1 MGESATKQQEVK
13 LSFKEVELSTFQ
25 QHVVTGEAPSDT
37 PVLQLSTTISYPKE
51 SIRPIGASKNAVQYL
66 LKVPYLSDG
75 HVPDTFRTRL
85 FALTDEKKREIEE
98 IAAPTLAEAKINRKV
113 SILLG
118 EMVDYNEAPAPD
130 YVLIYAIATD
140 AKLKGGVKEALV
152 QALREI
158 GNKLEKELDPENI
171 NSILNK
177 RK

>member
-1 MGESATKQQEVK
+1 MGESATKRQDVK
-13 LSFKEVELSTFQ
+13 LLFKEVELSIFQ

-37 PVLQLSTTISYPKE
+37 SVLQLSTTISYPKE

-75 HVPDTFRTRL
+75 HVPDTFRIKL

-98 IAAPTLAEAKINRKV
+98 TTASTPAEAKINRKV

-130 YVLIYAIATD
+130 YVLIYVIATD
-140 AKLKGGVKEALV
+140 AKLKGGVKESLV

-158 GNKLEKELDPENI
+158 GKELEKEYDPENI
-171 NSILNK
+171 NGILSK